1 MIWHKHLA
9 AGTKTCDL
17 QTNLL
22 EFLVFFCVPL
32 RAGVTAHTGRKVDL
46 RRCMLTPFVCHPAE
60 DWEGPVLA
68 TGPGGRVSMRISRLL
83 EIEDITCCWNFVS
96 ANVFTFP
103 FCAPLSTTKKKEQ
116 KLITADWSCTFLS
129 GTAGFERCS
138 PNSDQDNSC
147 ISEAFFALLKTWLLR
162 EFWGRGDW
170 TVKEECTFQVYCR
183 LTRGFHFKDTILKD
197 FWPE

>member
-1 MIWHKHLA
+1 MFWHKHLD
-9 AGTKTCDL
+9 AGTKTCYL

-32 RAGVTAHTGRKVDL
+32 GAGVAAHTGRKVDL
-46 RRCMLTPFVCHPAE
+46 RCCVLMPFVCHPAE

-103 FCAPLSTTKKKEQ
+103 FCAPLGTTKKKKKE
-116 KLITADWSCTFLS
+116 KEKIMTADWSCTFLG
-129 GTAGFERCS
+129 GTPGFERCS
-138 PNSDQDNSC
+138 PNSDQYNSC
-147 ISEAFFALLKTWLLR
+147 ISEAFSALLKTCLLR
-162 EFWGRGDW
+162 EFWGRGNR
-170 TVKEECTFQVYCR
+170 TAKEDVRGFQVCR
-183 LTRGFHFKDTILKD
+183 LTQ
-197 FWPE
+197 EA